1 MRGTTENQIKI
12 LSKKQKR
19 SFILIFV
26 KTVWIS
32 FFLYWLPMYIILA
45 PAKTCRQREEK
56 NCSFS

>member
-12 LSKKQKR
+12 LSKKIIHSYFCENR
-19 SFILIFV
+19 LD
-26 KTVWIS
+26 
-32 FFLYWLPMYIILA
+32 FLFSLLAADVYYIILA